1 MATCSRCGNA
11 NVSGKF
17 CGTCGAP
24 VSQQAAGAMPTPPPP
39 PGPQQGWQQPT
50 PPQVPNQPQPFP
62 NQPPQS
68 WQQPAYGPAPVP
80 PKKGGAGKV
89 IGIIAGVVVGLI
101 VLLFVV
107 VALLPDDPTPQPP
120 TPTPTADKTNQPATP
135 PANQP
140 ATAKAYPAKVLAQG
154 TFDFTNFT
162 SYDGFGGFQVAFAR
176 NNGDNLEMAV
186 YEFADG
192 QFRKAVEAFYQHGA
206 LQDVNHGEI
215 FNDGNDLAI
224 VSAEKGITLIDEV
237 GNTQPLDGRT
247 ARHMLVGDWD
257 ADGNVETMTV
267 LQKTDGYT
275 FDIQRYKT
283 GSQPEKLKSMANFKF
298 VGSPQVVKLA
308 DSHALI
314 LGMAPDQAAGGLG
327 MQALQVN
334 LDSGTFS
341 QYGLWT
347 VPESNEAVVVGYAAT
362 NLNGKD
368 TLLVSYKGAQSHV
381 ELFDISKK
389 GAYAPASLGTIKLP
403 DGAGYSLILGKFTQN
418 KSLEVFAFTPD
429 GKFLIYGF

>member
-11 NVSGKF
+11 NVTGKF

-39 PGPQQGWQQPT
+39 PPAPQQGWQQP
-50 PPQVPNQPQPFP
+50 N
-62 NQPPQS
+62 
-68 WQQPAYGPAPVP
+68 YGPAPVP

-89 IGIIAGVVVGLI
+89 IGIIAGVVVLLI
-101 VLLFVV
+101 VALFVV
-107 VALLPDDPTPQPP
+107 VALLPDDPAVDPVTPA
-120 TPTPTADKTNQPATP
+120 PTADKSNQPANPPANP

-140 ATAKAYPAKVLAQG
+140 ANTNTNQQPAAAKAYPAKALAQG

-162 SYDGFGGFQVAFAR
+162 SYDGFGRFQVAFAR
-176 NNGDNLEMAV
+176 NNGDKVEMAV

-192 QFRKAVEAFYQHGA
+192 QFRKAVEAFFQHGQ

-224 VSAEKGITLIDEV
+224 ISATNGITLIDEV

-247 ARHMLVGDWD
+247 ARHMLVGDYD
-257 ADGNVETMTV
+257 ADGNAETMTV
-267 LQKTDGYT
+267 LQQNDGYT
-275 FDIQRYKT
+275 FDIQRYKA
-283 GSQPEKLKSMANFKF
+283 GSQAEKLKSMANFKF
-298 VGSPQVVKLA
+298 LGSPQVIKLA
-308 DSHALI
+308 GDNRSLV
-314 LGMAPDQAAGGLG
+314 LGMAADQAAGGLG
-327 MQALQVN
+327 LQALHVN
-334 LDSGTFS
+334 IDSGTFD

-347 VPESNEAVVVGYAAT
+347 VPESNDAVVVGYTAT
-362 NLNGKD
+362 TLNGKD
-368 TLLVSYKGAQSHV
+368 TLLVSYAGAQPHI

-403 DGAGYSLILGKFTQN
+403 EGAGRGLILGKFTQN
-418 KSLEVFAFTPD
+418 KNPEIFTFTTDGQFA
-429 GKFLIYGF
+429 IYGF